1 MFMFVTLSC
10 RKSLSENVFKKT
22 ACFFFFRISIRQ
34 KATLASGMCATR
46 MHRPKNNFK
55 LMKLLGSVEFPS
67 GPGFRGFMVDHHL
80 PIANV
85 NGKLVSEKPSN
96 LGKMSMFP
104 RMGGGSNAFPCFTP
118 SSVLFWKE
126 SEEVDRIRP
135 GVAVRLRPVA
145 PFFAAP
151 P

>member
-1 MFMFVTLSC
+1 
-10 RKSLSENVFKKT
+10 
-22 ACFFFFRISIRQ
+22 
-34 KATLASGMCATR
+34 

-67 GPGFRGFMVDHHL
+67 GPGFWGFMVNHHL

-104 RMGGGSNAFPCFTP
+104 RMGGVEAMLFPV
-118 SSVLFWKE
+118 SSSEFSLFLE
-126 SEEVDRIRP
+126 RI
-135 GVAVRLRPVA
+135 
-145 PFFAAP
+145 
-151 P
+151 

>member
-1 MFMFVTLSC
+1 
-10 RKSLSENVFKKT
+10 
-22 ACFFFFRISIRQ
+22 
-34 KATLASGMCATR
+34 

-55 LMKLLGSVEFPS
+55 LMKFLGSVEFPS
-67 GPGFRGFMVDHHL
+67 GPGFWGFMVNHHL

-104 RMGGGSNAFPCFTP
+104 RMGGWKQCLSLFPHP
-118 SSVLFWKE
+118 SSVFFWKE

-145 PFFAAP
+145 PLLHHLDSFDCGVCFP
-151 P
+151 GLL